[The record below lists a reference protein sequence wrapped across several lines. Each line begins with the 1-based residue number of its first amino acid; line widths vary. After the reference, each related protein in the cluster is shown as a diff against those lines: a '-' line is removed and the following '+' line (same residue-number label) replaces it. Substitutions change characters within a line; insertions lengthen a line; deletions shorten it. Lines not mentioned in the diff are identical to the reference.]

1 MLAAVALKNT
11 TTKHASN
18 EIHDD
23 EDRNERGIYGGGG
36 AKRVQEG
43 TISVDLRT
51 RALIP
56 SPSLSPV
63 LYSLTMA
70 RTCVSRRVKTCH
82 ARFATRKQASVAR
95 K

>member
-56 SPSLSPV
+56 SLSPV

>member
-36 AKRVQEG
+36 AKRG

-82 ARFATRKQASVAR
+82 ARFAARKQASVAR

>member
-43 TISVDLRT
+43 TISVDLRI
-51 RALIP
+51 RALI
-56 SPSLSPV
+56 PSLSPV
-63 LYSLTMA
+63 LYSLMMA

-82 ARFATRKQASVAR
+82 ARFAARKQASVAR

>member
-23 EDRNERGIYGGGG
+23 EDRNERRIYGGGG

-51 RALIP
+51 RALI
-56 SPSLSPV
+56 PSLSPV

-82 ARFATRKQASVAR
+82 ARFAARKQASVAR